1 MDYKD
6 IAAKLLKAFEDSPY
20 SYGELSKL
28 TGIPKSALQRYITGD
43 TGKIPMDRLR
53 IICEKLGL
61 DAAELLGWDDGRP
74 QNNPG
79 RNDQGEPVYLKHG
92 EVRVLARGF
101 DRMPEEKRKKAIDL
115 AKMIFSEYASYF
127 EEGADDDENT

>member
-1 MDYKD
+1 MDYKE
-6 IAAKLLKAFEDSPY
+6 IAEKLLAAFNASPY
-20 SYGELSKL
+20 SYGDLSKQ

-61 DAAELLGWDDGRP
+61 DTAELLGWEKPKEEHQD
-74 QNNPG
+74 
-79 RNDQGEPVYLKHG
+79 GEPVYLKHG

-101 DRMPEEKRKKAIDL
+101 DRMPEEDRKRALDL
-115 AKMIFSEYASYF
+115 AKMIFAKYASYF
-127 EEGADDDENT
+127 EEGEDDDDNA

>member
-61 DAAELLGWDDGRP
+61 DAAELLGWDDGQP
-74 QNNPG
+74 QNKPGPETNNGLAPKTLEARIVSFGMDSLPKEEREKILSILQTMYNNNPDLFKEEST
-79 RNDQGEPVYLKHG
+79 ND
-92 EVRVLARGF
+92 A
-101 DRMPEEKRKKAIDL
+101 
-115 AKMIFSEYASYF
+115 
-127 EEGADDDENT
+127 

>member
-1 MDYKD
+1 MDYKE
-6 IAAKLLKAFEDSPY
+6 IAEKLLSAFNASPY
-20 SYGELSKL
+20 SYGDLSKQ

-61 DAAELLGWDDGRP
+61 DTAELLGWEEPQAARPAQDG
-74 QNNPG
+74 
-79 RNDQGEPVYLKHG
+79 DPVYLKHG
-92 EVRVLARGF
+92 EVRVLAKGI

-115 AKMIFSEYASYF
+115 AKMIFSEYAAYF
-127 EEGADDDENT
+127 EEGADDDDNP